1 MRKVAA
7 NYLFFPGYPLIKN
20 GYVVLEQDQVKEV
33 VDTGGLIREI
43 QGLEFYAGI
52 LVAGCVGGKDLN
64 CKAGEPLLPAIESVY
79 LQEYREAIGVAL
91 IEGADLK
98 TLTCRQGMRISLLR

>member
-33 VDTGGLIREI
+33 VDTGGLFGKYRGWSFMRE
-43 QGLEFYAGI
+43 YW
-52 LVAGCVGGKDLN
+52 
-64 CKAGEPLLPAIESVY
+64 LPDV
-79 LQEYREAIGVAL
+79 
-91 IEGADLK
+91 
-98 TLTCRQGMRISLLR
+98 